1 MAEKTS
7 DDIFKLIKDE
17 NVEYVDIRFCDL
29 PGVVQHFSIPA
40 EAFDESVFED
50 GLAFDGSS
58 CAASSRSTN
67 PT

>member
-40 EAFDESVFED
+40 
-50 GLAFDGSS
+50 
-58 CAASSRSTN
+58 
-67 PT
+67 